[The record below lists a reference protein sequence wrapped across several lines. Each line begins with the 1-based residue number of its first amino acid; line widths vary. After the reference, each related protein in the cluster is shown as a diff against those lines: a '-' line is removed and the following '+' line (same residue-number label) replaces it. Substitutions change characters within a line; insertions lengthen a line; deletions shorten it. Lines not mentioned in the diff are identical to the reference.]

1 LEETIVLVPRR
12 VTQCLDEPPNSQ
24 EEKHLPLES
33 LRKQEAW
40 ILLGEPGA
48 GKSKAFEIEAQATEG
63 IFISIAEFLSDEPDP
78 AWREKTLYL
87 DGLDETRASGGDHS
101 VLLRIRAGLKKL
113 GKPRFRIACRAADWF
128 GSTDSQAIGDI
139 SQDRQLGVYVLAPLT
154 ISDIK
159 EILRENHEI
168 ADPETFIENARLRGI
183 EGLLDNPQT
192 LSLLAEAIRDGQWPR
207 TRLETFQLACRKLA
221 DEDSKQ
227 HRLLARAN
235 ATPVENIL
243 AAAGQL
249 FSVLLLS
256 DKSGVA
262 LDRESIDDQFP
273 LLDIFS
279 PSELSIAK
287 LATSRKLFR
296 SATDAQERVVPS
308 HRSIAEFL
316 AAQWLAERID
326 HGGLPLGRVLNL
338 FLGMEERT
346 VASLRGL
353 YGWLAWHCQ
362 SARQRLIEADPLTV
376 IIYGDVKPMSLGDK
390 RRLLVGLRREAKVQI
405 YYRWEI
411 PSANQFG
418 ALADKEL
425 ADDFA
430 AFLGT
435 TRRDDASQSM
445 VACVLDILS
454 AAETIPDLGPM
465 IKAIVLDD
473 AWWPGI
479 RRHALETW
487 LKYSPPVGEAISLLD
502 MLNFKQGLEDKDE
515 LIGIL
520 LTGLYPEQI
529 PAEKV
534 LIYLHA
540 PKDRN
545 AVGGHYSIFWEYT
558 FPKVVPGTDL
568 PILLD
573 ELAGRTDIEFSDE
586 IRFIFDLNRTL
597 GVLITRGLQTNGDNI
612 NDERLYAWLG
622 IGADKYGEIRRE
634 SEHQQAITDWFAA
647 RPERYKGVLRLC
659 YRRSESSDHVRSC
672 LFNQERRLKN
682 IPPPN
687 DIGLWHLEQVA
698 LATHDELAEQHFYES
713 VRTLIS
719 GQYCA
724 DLSLEKIEAWGEAN
738 PTRRHWLDSM
748 LTWEIPE
755 WRQKQAARNKTRK
768 LEKAEQKRSKASE
781 ILKHLD
787 EIRNG
792 KASPGIMHELA
803 GVWLDHYSDTRG
815 DSVQARFDIYCDNG
829 AQVLEAAETGFIYC
843 SERNDLPSVQ
853 EIVDLST
860 KRHEHYIRKP
870 CLIGMELRWQTGES
884 LVESLSEDKLRRMLA
899 FRLTYGTDKE
909 SAWFSYLLKTRPMLV
924 AEVFIAYTSAM
935 LKAKLV
941 GIYGLYDLAYDDAY
955 RAVAELTV
963 IPLLTKFPAR
973 IKLPLLPYL
982 EHLLKAALLYAP
994 GELKGLLERKLAM
1007 KGMDVPQR
1015 VYWLTVGMLIESPQ
1029 YEIQLWR
1036 YIGQSWARAKHLCT
1050 FVSDRFNGLSN
1061 DYELSAATLGRLIE
1075 LLTPHADLEHRS
1087 GLVTEPMR
1095 MGENVHAMVTRLG
1108 ALANQNAADEIE
1120 RLLAIPALERLKH
1133 ALGNAKHQLK
1143 LKQRENSFRFP
1154 SLQSVVNVLENREP
1168 TNAAD
1173 LSALTLDFLDHI
1185 AYEIRHDNDD
1195 GFRAFWNVEN
1205 RKPIGKREEN
1215 LCRDGLLTRLRHR
1228 FTSAPF
1234 GVDCQPEGDYANDK
1248 RADIRLSYR
1257 NNFELPIE
1265 IKRDDNRELW
1275 GAARAQLMKQYA
1287 ISPKAGG
1294 YGIYLVL
1301 WFGLGDFPE
1310 PRDGAKK
1317 PISLEELHSR
1327 LEEQLTPEERQR
1339 IVVRVLD
1346 VSWP

>member
-1 LEETIVLVPRR
+1 MLVPRR
-12 VTQCLDEPPNSQ
+12 VTQCLDEPPNAQ

-33 LRKQEAW
+33 LREQGAW

-63 IFISIAEFLSDEPDP
+63 IFISIAEFLSDESDP
-78 AWREKTLYL
+78 AWCEKTLYL
-87 DGLDETRASGGDHS
+87 DGLDETRASGGDNS
-101 VLLRIRAGLKKL
+101 ILLRIRARLKKL

-139 SQDRQLGVYVLAPLT
+139 SQDGQLGVYVLSPLT

-159 EILRENHEI
+159 EILRENHGI
-168 ADPETFIENARLRGI
+168 SDPETFIENARLRGI

-221 DEDSKQ
+221 DEDSKK
-227 HRLLARAN
+227 HRVFARAN

-249 FSVLLLS
+249 CAVLLLS
-256 DKSGVA
+256 DKSGIA

-273 LLDIFS
+273 LLDIFA
-279 PSELSIAK
+279 PGELAVAK
-287 LATSRKLFR
+287 LTTSRKLFR

-338 FLGMEERT
+338 FLGLEERT
-346 VASLRGL
+346 VAGLRGL

-390 RRLLVGLRREAKVQI
+390 RRLLVGLQREAKVQI

-435 TRRDDASQSM
+435 TGRDDASQSM
-445 VACVLDILS
+445 AACVLDILS
-454 AAETIPDLGPM
+454 EAEAIPDLGPI

-473 AWWPGI
+473 AWWPAI

-502 MLNFKQGLEDKDE
+502 ALCFGQGIKVNDE
-515 LIGIL
+515 LTGVL
-520 LTGLYPEQI
+520 LAELYPKQI
-529 PAEKV
+529 PAEK
-534 LIYLHA
+534 LLGYLHA
-540 PKDRN
+540 PRERN
-545 AVGGHYSIFWEYT
+545 VVGGNYSMFWGY
-558 FPKVVPGTDL
+558 FLPKVASGTDL

-573 ELAGRTDIEFSDE
+573 QLAGRTDLAISDE
-586 IRFIFDLNRTL
+586 MQFSFDWHRML
-597 GVLITRGLQTNGDNI
+597 GALLTRGLQAHGDDI
-612 NDERLYAWLG
+612 DDEQLYAWLG
-622 IGADKYGEIRRE
+622 AGADEYGEIRRE
-634 SEHQQAITDWFAA
+634 NEHQQAITDWLAA
-647 RPERYKGVLRLC
+647 RPERYKGILRLC
-659 YRRSESSDHVRSC
+659 YRRSEASEHVRSC
-672 LFNQERRLKN
+672 LLHQARRLQN
-682 IPPPN
+682 VPPPN

-698 LATHDELAEQHFYES
+698 LATHDELAKQHLSEAIRALMF
-713 VRTLIS
+713 
-719 GQYCA
+719 GQACA
-724 DLSLEKIEAWGEAN
+724 DLSLEKIEAWGEVN

-755 WRQKQAARNKTRK
+755 WRQKQAVRNKTRK

-781 ILKHLD
+781 IFKHLD
-787 EIRNG
+787 KIRNG
-792 KASPGIMHELA
+792 TALPGIMHELA
-803 GVWLDHYSDTRG
+803 GVWLNHYSDTHG

-843 SERNDLPSVQ
+843 PERNDLPSVQ
-853 EIVDLST
+853 KIVDLST

-870 CLIGMELRWQTGES
+870 CLIGMELRWKTGEP
-884 LVESLSEDKLRRMLA
+884 LVESLSEEQLRRMLA
-899 FRLTYGTDKE
+899 FRLTYGTNKE
-909 SAWFSYLLKTRPMLV
+909 PAWFLYLVKTRPTLV
-924 AEVFIAYTSAM
+924 AEVFIAYASAM

-941 GIYGLYDLAYDDAY
+941 GVYGLYDLAHDDAY

-963 IPLLTKFPAR
+963 IPLLTRFPAR

-1015 VYWLTVGMLIESPQ
+1015 VYWLTVGMLIESSQ
-1029 YEIQLWR
+1029 YETELWR
-1036 YIGQSWARAKHLCT
+1036 YIGQSWARARHLCT

-1075 LLTPHADLEHRS
+1075 LLTPHADLEHRP
-1087 GLVTEPMR
+1087 GVVTESMR

-1120 RLLAIPALERLKH
+1120 RLLAIPVLERLKN
-1133 ALGNAKHQLK
+1133 ALGNARYQLK
-1143 LKQRENSFRFP
+1143 LKQRENAFRFP
-1154 SLQSVVNVLENREP
+1154 TLPSVVNVLANREP
-1168 TNAAD
+1168 ANAAD
-1173 LSALTLDFLDHI
+1173 LAVLTLDFLDHI
-1185 AYEIRHDNDD
+1185 SYEIRHDNDD

-1205 RKPIGKREEN
+1205 RKPISKREEN

-1257 NNFELPIE
+1257 NDFELPIE

-1275 GAARAQLMKQYA
+1275 GAARTQLSNQYA
-1287 ISPKAGG
+1287 SSPKAGG

-1301 WFGLGDFPE
+1301 WFGLGDFPA
-1310 PRDGAKK
+1310 PRDGGDK
-1317 PISLEELHSR
+1317 PISPEDLRCR
-1327 LEEQLTPEERQR
+1327 LEEQLTPDERRR
-1339 IVVRVLD
+1339 IIVRVLD
-1346 VSWP
+1346 ISWP